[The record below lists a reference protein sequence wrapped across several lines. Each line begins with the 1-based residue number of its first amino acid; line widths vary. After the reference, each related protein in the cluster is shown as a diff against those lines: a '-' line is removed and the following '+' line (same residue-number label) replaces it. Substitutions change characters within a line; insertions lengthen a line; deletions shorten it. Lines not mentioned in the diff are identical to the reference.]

1 MKNQIERLK
10 EAQNAVI
17 LAHYYQRNEVQ
28 EIADFIGDSLEL
40 AKRAK
45 ETEADRIIF
54 CGVKF
59 MAETAKILSPNK
71 KVYQPAEEA
80 GCPMADMANADTVR
94 EMKAKYPEA
103 KVVCYVNS
111 TAEVKAESHICCT
124 SSNAVNIVKKLD
136 CKDVIFVPDKNLGA
150 YVASQVPEKNIIL
163 WDGFCYVHGLLSL
176 ESIKRTKLAN
186 PNALIIAHPE
196 CNPEVLEEADFIGST
211 SKLLNYVRSS
221 DESEFII
228 LTERGIH
235 YVLQEE
241 NPTKS
246 FIFPD
251 EALCCRNMKKNTL
264 GQVYEA
270 LAGNGKEVSVD
281 ENVATGALR
290 SLEAMFEV

>member
-17 LAHYYQRNEVQ
+17 LAHYYQGNEVQ

-45 ETEADRIIF
+45 ETKADRIIF

-80 GCPMADMANADTVR
+80 GCPMADMASADAVR

-103 KVVCYVNS
+103 KVVSYVNS

-124 SSNAVNIVKKLD
+124 SSNAVNVVKKLD

-176 ESIKRTKLAN
+176 ESIKRTKLAY

-196 CNPEVLEEADFIGST
+196 CNPEVLEEVDFIGST

-221 DESEFII
+221 DKSEFII

-251 EALCCRNMKKNTL
+251 EALYCRNMKKNTL
-264 GQVYEA
+264 EQVYEI